1 MKKLNATRG
10 LLCFVTFT
18 VGLFLIIGAGYYR
31 KSIPKETG
39 QFMLSIFSS
48 AENKEAKAV
57 VYDIQNEGIPKRLV
71 QPGRISI
78 STGHGGGIVNKDKL
92 PLWLEF
98 KTEGFNSDVKVVSTD
113 PSYDNKTQ
121 SFKEAVKPGV
131 SKSVSVNFDIPREKI
146 NEKYN
151 ISSGNLLVIDSK
163 SGKIL
168 ARVPFE
174 IVNSKFK
181 RDYLVTKKT

>member
-1 MKKLNATRG
+1 MKKLNTTRV
-10 LLCFVTFT
+10 LLHFIAFT
-18 VGLFLIIGAGYYR
+18 VGLFLIIGSGFYR
-31 KSIPKETG
+31 KAIPKETG
-39 QFMLSIFSS
+39 QFKISIFPT
-48 AENKEAKAV
+48 AENKETKAI
-57 VYDIQNEGIPKRLV
+57 VYDIQNEGIPKRVL

-92 PLWLEF
+92 PLWLKF

-121 SFKEAVKPGV
+121 SFKEALNPGL
-131 SKSVSVNFDIPREKI
+131 SKSVSVNFDIPREKL
-146 NEKYN
+146 NKKYD
-151 ISSGNLLVIDSK
+151 ISSGNLLVVDSR

-168 ARVPFE
+168 AKVPFK

-181 RDYLVTKKT
+181 RNT